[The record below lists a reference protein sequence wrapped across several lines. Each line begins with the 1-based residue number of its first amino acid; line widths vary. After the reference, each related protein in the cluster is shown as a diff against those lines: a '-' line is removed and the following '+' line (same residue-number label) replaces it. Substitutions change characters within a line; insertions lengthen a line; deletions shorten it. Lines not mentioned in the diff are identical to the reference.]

1 MQLQFIAAQHMPIT
15 FALSTLSLTRGVAW
29 TDIAGPPA
37 KKKKKKKPAK
47 TPGGIRIIDQDSTGF
62 RDVKAEPEPEV
73 EEEEGEL

>member
-1 MQLQFIAAQHMPIT
+1 MQFKAPQQLPDN
-15 FALSTLSLTRGVAW
+15 FALSALSLTRGVAW
-29 TDIAGPPA
+29 TDVAGPHA

-73 EEEEGEL
+73 EEEEGEM